1 MNDTSLYQQ
10 ILGDTTP
17 WRVDSVQ
24 LVVKALTV
32 NVCLKVNA
40 KAVWACPQCSRR
52 MHIKEWRT
60 RRWRHL
66 DSCQF
71 KTVLEADV
79 PVVECEE
86 HGSQTV
92 QVPWAE
98 KSSRFTLLFERFAI
112 EVLQAC
118 SASRAA
124 ELLGIS
130 WDEAD
135 GIKKRAVLRGL
146 SRRSLEGL
154 EYVCVDEKIAGDGKA
169 LTIVTGIRKGKP
181 QVLYVAD
188 GCSADS
194 LNLFWEWL
202 GPEGCKRIKV
212 VSVDMGKAYPCSV
225 RQHCPQAELIYD
237 PFHIMKMLNN
247 AVNEVRGCEML
258 SGSKK
263 DQQKLKGTRQLWLW
277 GEENLPERYAARF
290 AELKNSMLKTARA
303 WGLKELWRS
312 FRHCVD
318 EADGRAY
325 FKKWYRQVMASKL
338 EPLKSVARTLKKYLE
353 GIVTVLKYRFCNAFA
368 EGMNS
373 RIQLM
378 VQKACGYRNK
388 ERLKT
393 DILFHLGGLSMDP
406 AQ

>member
-1 MNDTSLYQQ
+1 MNDISLYQQ
-10 ILGDTTP
+10 ILGDTSP
-17 WRVDSVQ
+17 WRVDSVR
-24 LVVKALTV
+24 LDVNALTV
-32 NVCLKVNA
+32 DVCLKVES
-40 KAVWACPQCSRR
+40 KAVWACPQCHRR
-52 MHIKEWRT
+52 MHLKEWRT

-71 KTVLEADV
+71 KTILEADV

-118 SASRAA
+118 PASRSA

-130 WDEAD
+130 WDEVD
-135 GIKKRAVLRGL
+135 GIKKRAVQRGL
-146 SRRSLEGL
+146 SRRSLDDL
-154 EYVCVDEKIAGDGKA
+154 EYVCVDEKVAGDGKA
-169 LTIVTGIRKGKP
+169 MTVVTGVLKGRS

-188 GCSADS
+188 GCSSES
-194 LNLFWEWL
+194 LNSFWEWL
-202 GPEGCKRIKV
+202 GPDGCQRIKA
-212 VSVDMGKAYPCSV
+212 VSMDMGKAYPCSV
-225 RQHCPQAELIYD
+225 RQYCPQAELIYD
-237 PFHIMKMLNN
+237 PFHIMKMLNK
-247 AVNEVRGCEML
+247 AVNEVRNREML
-258 SGSKK
+258 TGRGAAKK
-263 DQQKLKGTRQLWLW
+263 QLKGTRPLWLW
-277 GEENLPERYAARF
+277 GEENLPKRYSERF
-290 AELKNSMLKTARA
+290 DQLKNSTLKTARA
-303 WGLKELWRS
+303 WGLKELWRN
-312 FRHCVD
+312 FRHCLD

-325 FKKWYRQVMASKL
+325 FKKWYCQVMASKL
-338 EPLKSVARTLKKYLE
+338 EPLKHVARTLKKHLD
-353 GIVTVLKYRFCNAFA
+353 GIVTVLKYRFCNAIA

-406 AQ
+406 VQ